1 MTQGKDP
8 VRDAKMFVDDDEMIK
23 FIEEQKQSGLS
34 QKKAWEMYEAIRR
47 SYGAKANRFK
57 TIQSFNMWKSR
68 YVK

>member
-47 SYGAKANRFK
+47 SYGAKTNRFK